1 VGAAVLAVR
10 WTRSPA
16 WRGLHT
22 AAALTAALLGHTV
35 VGLLTLV
42 HTPLDRIALVV
53 FGLAEAALL
62 GAAGPRQRCSLAPNW
77 ITRPFVGRQA
87 RFT

>member
-22 AAALTAALLGHTV
+22 AAALTAALLRHTV

-42 HTPLDRIALVV
+42 HTPLDRTALVV

-62 GAAGPRQRCSLAPNW
+62 VRLARGSAAAWPLTG
-77 ITRPFVGRQA
+77 
-87 RFT
+87 